1 LLNARKRKY
10 PVATHFSTLFC
21 ESEKRFAGTTWR
33 KHVMAKNKNHSLFL
47 LFLVPIKTNDRGE
60 GERGKWN
67 KGDVVKRDDRLSALA
82 DEMERERESSS
93 TGKDFFSMHDAAS
106 PMTSP
111 ATGL

>member
-1 LLNARKRKY
+1 MLNARRRKY
-10 PVATHFSTLFC
+10 PVATHFSTLFS

-33 KHVMAKNKNHSLFL
+33 KHVMAKHKNHSLFL
-47 LFLVPIKTNDRGE
+47 LFLIKTNDRGR
-60 GERGKWN
+60 GGRGKWN

-93 TGKDFFSMHDAAS
+93 TGKDFFSIHAAAS